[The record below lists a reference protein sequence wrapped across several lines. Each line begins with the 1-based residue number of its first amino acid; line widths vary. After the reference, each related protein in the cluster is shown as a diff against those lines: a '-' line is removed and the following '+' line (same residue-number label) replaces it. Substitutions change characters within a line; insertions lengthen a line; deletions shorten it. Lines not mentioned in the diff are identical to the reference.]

1 MKIAAT
7 QMCKPDRNWR
17 SGLCFALLMLVF
29 LPLMTG
35 CASNGAGNTYNVGEL
50 NRESTIEHG
59 VIMAMREVKI
69 SGRDNG
75 IGSVA
80 GAGIGGTLGSY
91 LGNDKRTNIVGG
103 IVGAVAGGLAG
114 HAVEG
119 AVDADKATEFLI
131 RKTNGE
137 EVSIVQ
143 KNVDKLRLGD
153 HVRIVRT
160 GRVVRVVLDR

>member
-7 QMCKPDRNWR
+7 QMCKPNQSRLF
-17 SGLCFALLMLVF
+17 GLRFAILMLVF
-29 LPLMTG
+29 LPFMTG
-35 CASNGAGNTYNVGEL
+35 CASNSAGDTYNASEL
-50 NRESTIEHG
+50 NRESTIERG
-59 VIMAMREVKI
+59 VIVAMRQVKI
-69 SGRDNG
+69 SGGNDG

-131 RKTNGE
+131 EKTDGK

-143 KNVDKLRLGD
+143 KNADKLRVGD
-153 HVRIVRT
+153 RVRIVHT
-160 GRVVRVVLDR
+160 GRVVRIVLDR

>member
-7 QMCKPDRNWR
+7 EMCKPDRNWR
-17 SGLCFALLMLVF
+17 SGLRFALLMLVF
-29 LPLMTG
+29 LPFMTG
-35 CASNGAGNTYNVGEL
+35 CASNNAGNTYNAGEL
-50 NRESTIEHG
+50 NRESTIERG
-59 VIMAMREVKI
+59 VIVAMREVKI

-153 HVRIVRT
+153 RVRIVRT